1 MQDDDDDIGGLYRA
15 LRERSQ
21 EKRAGNR
28 DQSARLLTEAGI
40 PFESKNGGAH
50 LIVAGRYDFWP
61 GTGLWMARG
70 DHSKRRGVRNLI
82 TRIRAAV

>member
-1 MQDDDDDIGGLYRA
+1 MTSDMGEMFNAWRKIR
-15 LRERSQ
+15 Q
-21 EKRAGNR
+21 EKRAQNR
-28 DQSARLLTEAGI
+28 GSSADLLRAAGI

-70 DHSKRRGVRNLI
+70 ERTKRRGVRKLI
-82 TRIRAAV
+82 ARLKP